1 MYKIKEERIK
11 EIKDGRTS
19 TILSEILE
27 IHMSYLS
34 MIFTRKRACSG
45 LIAKGLIS
53 IKKNISIN
61 DDRME
66 EYLEYYFTREE
77 E

>member
-1 MYKIKEERIK
+1 MYKIKEEKIK
-11 EIKDGRTS
+11 EIKDGRTL
-19 TILSEILE
+19 TILAEILG
-27 IHMSYLS
+27 IHISYLS
-34 MIFTRKRACSG
+34 MIFCRKRACSG

-53 IKKNISIN
+53 IKKNISMN

>member
-1 MYKIKEERIK
+1 MYKIREEKIK
-11 EIKDGRTS
+11 EIKDGRTL
-19 TILSEILE
+19 TILAEILD
-27 IHMSYLS
+27 INISYLS
-34 MIFTRKRACSG
+34 LIFTRKRACSG

-53 IKKNISIN
+53 IKKNTSMN